1 MDQEGCEASEW
12 SAWSSC
18 SVTCGK
24 GISMR
29 TRSFLQEE
37 KAQMLGCDR
46 QMVQKEMC
54 SAPILLCEGKFSR
67 NLPISSKVFFHFF
80 SPPDSGFYSEAP
92 EDFLPDD
99 MCATTE
105 WTGWSECSTT
115 CGKGYELRTR
125 RFLNR
130 MGRKK
135 CPHVDTTQRQNC
147 AGAVA
152 TTCPES
158 PNINV
163 LASPDCAVTSWSQWS
178 PCSVSCGNSNFSR
191 TS

>member
-1 MDQEGCEASEW
+1 MTFAG
-12 SAWSSC
+12 
-18 SVTCGK
+18 
-24 GISMR
+24 
-29 TRSFLQEE
+29 
-37 KAQMLGCDR
+37 
-46 QMVQKEMC
+46 
-54 SAPILLCEGKFSR
+54 
-67 NLPISSKVFFHFF
+67 
-80 SPPDSGFYSEAP
+80 SGFYSEAP

-135 CPHVDTTQRQNC
+135 CPHVDTTERKNC

-152 TTCPES
+152 STCPES
-158 PNINV
+158 TQITGM

-178 PCSVSCGNSNFSR
+178 PCSVSCGKFQNISYVLRNLHFIKYENSKIGWLLHYESL
-191 TS
+191 